1 MSITPQPSMQHSR
14 RAARRRFETL
24 DPTSGCWPR
33 PPFPAPLLGM
43 DYRLLDR
50 AAGAWL
56 RIVADRILDGHE
68 NLNVLLA
75 PEPVMQVRE
84 RFTLPEAALPLVTAA
99 GCFTLGSLRYRQA
112 GASISS
118 LFARPELLQVAR
130 LDQAALLLGE
140 PE

>member
-1 MSITPQPSMQHSR
+1 MSIKPQPPTQPSR

-24 DPTSGCWPR
+24 DPVSGCWPS
-33 PPFPAPLLGM
+33 PPFPAPLLGV

-56 RIVADRILDGHE
+56 RIVADLILDGHD
-68 NLNVLLA
+68 NLNALLA
-75 PEPVMQVRE
+75 PEPAMQVRE
-84 RFTLPEAALPLVTAA
+84 RFALPEEATPVVTAA
-99 GCFTLGSLRYRQA
+99 GCFTLGSLRSRQA

-118 LFARPELLQVAR
+118 LFARQTILQVAR